1 MGPHE
6 AGGEVATRDIFAEN
20 NSSLVPL
27 FKTSCSPTP
36 PQFVMWYHNDKMIN
50 YEEGESQLVQ
60 VVTEPGGEKTH
71 SKLLIPRANPKHSG
85 NYSCMASNSEP
96 DSVHVF
102 VSTANYHHPEEIKPR
117 AVAGNR

>member
-1 MGPHE
+1 
-6 AGGEVATRDIFAEN
+6 
-20 NSSLVPL
+20 
-27 FKTSCSPTP
+27 
-36 PQFVMWYHNDKMIN
+36 MWYHNDKMIN

-71 SKLLIPRANPKHSG
+71 SQLLIPRANPRHSG

-102 VSTANYHHPEEIKPR
+102 VSTGNDR
-117 AVAGNR
+117 ACKNTPCPPLPAHQQKH